1 MGLLCNSLTNKVA
14 GLQYIGKFTEK
25 KLFEKDIFQQTFAG
39 LQDVYNTCL
48 EDFVNVAISC
58 FSRYLEDILENERL
72 L

>member
-14 GLQYIGKFTEK
+14 GLQYIGKLTEK

-48 EDFVNVAISC
+48 EEVLKTS
-58 FSRYLEDILENERL
+58 SM
-72 L
+72 

>member
-48 EDFVNVAISC
+48 EEELKTS
-58 FSRYLEDILENERL
+58 SM
-72 L
+72 